1 MNYDLG
7 ILSPAEAD
15 LLKGSA
21 NGIPKNWINCKKAS
35 VKILTLAH
43 GKKAGFIILPYL
55 EKGTSDLS
63 GELIT
68 ELAELFKKYKSQ
80 TDVLIGLSPWGYFRE
95 KALLA
100 SPVFAES
107 PLDILL
113 GSGDGPGMTGT
124 VDNNGKTL
132 WVRSYP
138 TGKAVNRIDIFQW
151 PSRDA
156 DFKWTSGQNIRWFLQ
171 SLRDDV
177 REEPTVLKLIEGI
190 SDDK

>member
-1 MNYDLG
+1 MLKE
-7 ILSPAEAD
+7 SP
-15 LLKGSA
+15 
-21 NGIPKNWINCKKAS
+21 NGIPKNWINCKKVY
-35 VKILTLAH
+35 VKILKLTN
-43 GKKAGFIILPYL
+43 GKKAGFIVLPYL
-55 EKGTSDLS
+55 EKGSSSLPD
-63 GELIT
+63 ELIT
-68 ELAELFKKYKSQ
+68 ELTELFKKYKNE
-80 TDVLIGLSPWGYFRE
+80 TDILIGLSPWGYFKE

-100 SPVFAES
+100 SPIFAS
-107 PLDILL
+107 APLDILL

-124 VDNNGKTL
+124 VNADGKTL

-171 SLRDDV
+171 SLRDNV

>member
-7 ILSPAEAD
+7 ILSPAEAIF
-15 LLKGSA
+15 LKDSP
-21 NGIPKNWINCKKAS
+21 NGIPENWINCNKTS
-35 VKILTLAH
+35 VKIIPLAH

-55 EKGTSDLS
+55 EKESKGLS
-63 GELIT
+63 QELIV
-68 ELAELFKKYKSQ
+68 ELTELFKKFKNK
-80 TDVLIGLSPWGYFRE
+80 TDILIGISSWGYFKE
-95 KALLA
+95 KKLLA
-100 SPVFAES
+100 SPVFAEA

-113 GSGDGPGMTGT
+113 GSGDGPGMTGA
-124 VDNNGKTL
+124 VDDNGKTL

-171 SLRDDV
+171 SLRKNN
-177 REEPTVLKLIEGI
+177 RQEPTVLKLIEGI

>member
-7 ILSPAEAD
+7 ILSPAEID
-15 LLKGSA
+15 LLQGSP
-21 NGIPKNWINCKKAS
+21 NGIPKNWINSKKTS
-35 VKILTLAH
+35 VKILKLAN
-43 GKKAGFIILPYL
+43 GKKVGFIILPYL
-55 EKGTSDLS
+55 EKGSNDLPS
-63 GELIT
+63 ELLT
-68 ELAELFKKYKSQ
+68 ELTAVFKKYKSK
-80 TDVLIGLSPWGYFRE
+80 TDILIGLSPWGYFRE

-100 SPVFAES
+100 SPVFQAS

-124 VDNNGKTL
+124 VNNNGKTL

-171 SLRDDV
+171 SLRDNV